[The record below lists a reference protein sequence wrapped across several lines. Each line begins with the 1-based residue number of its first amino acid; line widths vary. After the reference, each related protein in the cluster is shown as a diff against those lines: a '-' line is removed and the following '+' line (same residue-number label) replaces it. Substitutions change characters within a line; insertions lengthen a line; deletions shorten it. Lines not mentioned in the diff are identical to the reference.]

1 MGGVL
6 SFPSVCADDRVNFK
20 VYREDISDVA
30 VSVTHFTWYPK
41 TRSHSI
47 VSFHSKLPKSYSI
60 PLFTFP
66 FQTLLQTFVHIE
78 FLDHLS
84 KALGSALA
92 SPAPSWEHLEA
103 ILFLLQAA
111 SQSVNDSSF
120 PYLQLVFAQFPHLP
134 PHPTLSKTLL
144 TFLGS
149 FSSWLSRQPALLPP
163 VVQSVFSA
171 LADPDLAPL
180 ASIAFRDICEE
191 CAEQLLSYIS
201 QLLPACEVRVF
212 WAFAVVTV
220 SRCRCTG
227 GSAVLCLVCP

>member
-1 MGGVL
+1 MVL
-6 SFPSVCADDRVNFK
+6 SLPTCADDRVNFK

-30 VSVTHFTWYPK
+30 VSETRCRRDPRTH
-41 TRSHSI
+41 
-47 VSFHSKLPKSYSI
+47 SYSLV
-60 PLFTFP
+60 PFPSKTDTHTLLLFAFP
-66 FQTLLQTFVHIE
+66 FQTLLQNFVHIE

-84 KALGSALA
+84 NALSSTLA

-111 SQSVNDSSF
+111 SQSVHDSSF
-120 PYLQLVFAQFPHLP
+120 PYLQLVFAQFPRLP

-149 FSSWLSRQPALLPP
+149 FSSWLSRQPALLLP
-163 VVQSVFSA
+163 VVHSVFSA

-191 CAEQLLSYIS
+191 CSKQLLSYIS
-201 QLLPACEVRVF
+201 QLLPACEVGVWSGCYHTR
-212 WAFAVVTV
+212 
-220 SRCRCTG
+220 
-227 GSAVLCLVCP
+227 